1 MEELRTVIANNLMN
15 LRKASKLTQLEL
27 AEKLNYS
34 DKAISKWERGE
45 SLPDVILLKQ
55 IADMYNVSVDYLM
68 QEHSFDD
75 AKKHKTKCK
84 LNNKVIITLLA
95 CLVVWVC
102 AVIVYVNLSIIKDI
116 NYWMIWIWAVPVSA
130 IVLIVFSSI
139 WGKRKHIL
147 LSVSLL
153 VWSFLASCYLQ
164 FIKYNIW
171 TIYLLGVPL
180 QVAVFLWGR
189 IKTKSKDKEQ

>member
-55 IADMYNVSVDYLM
+55 IADMYNVNVDYLM

-75 AKKHKTKCK
+75 AKKHKPKSK
-84 LNNKVIITLLA
+84 LNNKLIITLLA

-116 NYWMIWIWAVPVSA
+116 NYWMIWVWAVPVSA

-147 LSVSLL
+147 MSVSLL

-171 TIYLLGVPL
+171 TIFLLGVPL

>member
-1 MEELRTVIANNLMN
+1 MEELRTIIANNLMN

-55 IADMYNVSVDYLM
+55 IADMYNVNVDYLM

-75 AKKHKTKCK
+75 AKKHKPKSK
-84 LNNKVIITLLA
+84 LNNKLIITLLA

-116 NYWMIWIWAVPVSA
+116 NYWMIWVWAVPVSA

-147 LSVSLL
+147 MSVSLL

-164 FIKYNIW
+164 FIKYNI
-171 TIYLLGVPL
+171 
-180 QVAVFLWGR
+180 FR
-189 IKTKSKDKEQ
+189 NDS